1 MKSIKISDD
10 GKGLK
15 IDVEGLTPLEAMN
28 FLTAAMVSA
37 LQRIQPPKKENIV
50 KPNINQAMGIH
61 KSRLN

>member
-37 LQRIQPPKKENIV
+37 LQRIQPPKKENII
-50 KPNINQAMGIH
+50 KPNLNDAMNIKKSVIN
-61 KSRLN
+61 